1 MRLFLFGPR
10 RAHNGAMQK
19 FLSAIIL
26 VALCAFASQSPA
38 APQDTSAIDGFIAG
52 NYHSPGGEF
61 MRYRLFVPPGYEA
74 AQKYPPAQKYPIVL
88 WLHDASARGSD
99 NLAQI
104 SGSNRLG
111 SRIWTTPENQKKYHA
126 FVLAPQ
132 VSDTKGW
139 ARPHANTPP
148 VSIRLALEILDS
160 VEKNYSIDRAREYL
174 AGQSMGGEGA
184 WRGLSIDP
192 HRFAAAIVLCGYADD
207 WIIPRVAKIPVWI
220 FQGQAD
226 PTVNPAR
233 ARQWVAKLRA
243 DGGSPKYSEYPGI
256 GHDVWDVAFAEP
268 DLAAWLFS
276 HRLPAPPAN

>member
-1 MRLFLFGPR
+1 MKAAIKRVLPISIGLLAFGWAVARPC
-10 RAHNGAMQK
+10 AAQEQK
-19 FLSAIIL
+19 T
-26 VALCAFASQSPA
+26 V
-38 APQDTSAIDGFIAG
+38 DGFIAG
-52 NYHSPGGEF
+52 KYHSPGGEF
-61 MRYRLFVPPGYEA
+61 MHYRLLVPPGYD
-74 AQKYPPAQKYPIVL
+74 PAKKYPIVL
-88 WLHDASARGSD
+88 WLHDASARASD
-99 NLAQI
+99 DLAQI
-104 SGSNRLG
+104 SGSNHLG
-111 SRIWTTPENQKKYHA
+111 SHFWISPENQSRYHA

-132 VSDTKGW
+132 DSDTKGW

-148 VSIRLALEILDS
+148 VSIRLALEILGT
-160 VEKNYSIDRAREYL
+160 VEKNYGIDRSREYI
-174 AGQSMGGEGA
+174 AGQSMGGEGV

-226 PTVNPAR
+226 PSVNPAR

-243 DGGSPKYSEYPGI
+243 DGGSPKYSEYPGV

-276 HRLPAPPAN
+276 HQLPPPPAN

>member
-1 MRLFLFGPR
+1 MRRLPALIVLFSVCGLV
-10 RAHNGAMQK
+10 AQS
-19 FLSAIIL
+19 LSAT
-26 VALCAFASQSPA
+26 SQTNA
-38 APQDTSAIDGFIAG
+38 AVDGFVAG

-61 MRYRLFVPPGYEA
+61 MHYRLFVPPGYD
-74 AQKYPPAQKYPIVL
+74 PAQKYPIIL
-88 WLHDASARGSD
+88 WLHDASARGAD

-111 SRIWTTPENQKKYHA
+111 ARIWTTPENQNKYHA

-148 VSIRLALEILDS
+148 VSIRLALEILDT
-160 VEKNYSIDRAREYL
+160 VETKYSIDRSREYI
-174 AGQSMGGEGA
+174 AGQSMGGEGV

-207 WIIPRVAKIPVWI
+207 WIIPRVANIPVWI

-233 ARQWVAKLRA
+233 ARQWVAKLQA
-243 DGGSPKYSEYPGI
+243 NGGDPEFSEYPGI

-268 DLAAWLFS
+268 GLVAWLLS
-276 HRLPAPPAN
+276 HHLGTKN